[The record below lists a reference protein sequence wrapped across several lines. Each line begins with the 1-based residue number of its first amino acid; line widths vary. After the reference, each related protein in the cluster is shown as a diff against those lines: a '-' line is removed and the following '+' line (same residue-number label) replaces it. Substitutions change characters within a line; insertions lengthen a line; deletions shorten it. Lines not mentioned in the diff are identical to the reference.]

1 MIIWWLFS
9 TPFVKLDWDA
19 LTLITVAN
27 AIVGNF
33 FTVDAKT
40 YTFDI
45 IPSAS
50 GNVTVDVL
58 AAKATDNVGNNN
70 SAATQLTR
78 TVNITLPLNNQP
90 PIVNNPMRAQTPAN
104 VFSSNTAFVFAAD
117 TFIDPNP
124 GDTVTYTVTALDNNS
139 VAQGQD
145 FIWTWA
151 GNGSPYQRK
160 TQNASVTT
168 IPTIFG
174 GPNASLNFDPHYP
187 HSQSSTRN

>member
-1 MIIWWLFS
+1 MW
-9 TPFVKLDWDA
+9 
-19 LTLITVAN
+19 
-27 AIVGNF
+27 
-33 FTVDAKT
+33 
-40 YTFDI
+40 
-45 IPSAS
+45 
-50 GNVTVDVL
+50 
-58 AAKATDNVGNNN
+58 
-70 SAATQLTR
+70 
-78 TVNITLPLNNQP
+78 
-90 PIVNNPMRAQTPAN
+90 AQTPAN

-151 GNGSPYQRK
+151 GNWTPYRRK

-174 GPNASLNFDPHYP
+174 GPNASLNFDPT
-187 HSQSSTRN
+187 TRTLSRVPGTNLSLPQ